1 MLGPARQLLATS
13 CLLCVSEVARGD
25 DLNFWVV
32 LLLLHDELLLHGH
45 VTVGGD
51 HAQGVRTARRLDEVA
66 HAGVERRA
74 ARQTVGR
81 LELGCATDCS
91 GGARRGELLLQLGC
105 RCTAGL
111 LEGFVA
117 VCVLLL
123 LGLVCALLLL
133 CDVTHLQNPVSLSLQ
148 IDKASVTTSVSCM
161 KIFAALLSQV
171 SLVFFTSCTLIY

>member
-13 CLLCVSEVARGD
+13 CLLCVGEVSRGD
-25 DLNFWVV
+25 QLNFWVV
-32 LLLLHDELLLHGH
+32 LLLLHDELLLHGD

-51 HAQGVRTARRLDEVA
+51 HAQGVRSARRLDEVA

-111 LEGFVA
+111 LEGFEA
-117 VCVLLL
+117 VCILLL
-123 LGLVCALLLL
+123 LGLVCTLLLL
-133 CDVTHLQNPVSLSLQ
+133 CNVTHLSNPFYLSLFKSKKLQ
-148 IDKASVTTSVSCM
+148 LLGLSSM

-171 SLVFFTSCTLIY
+171 SLVLFTTCTLIF